1 MTRKSGNLRGT
12 APPKPMRGTKQTGN
26 DARQMAPV
34 AIATKRT
41 GLAPRMVNRP
51 SGVIEIAHRSFLC
64 PITSANA
71 FTASGFYV
79 NPGLP
84 GTFPWLAKLA
94 RRYEEYRF
102 KKLRFEYRSVCATST
117 SGVVMMSFDY
127 DAADALP
134 TSKPQQAQTVPNSEI
149 NSWASNDLMIA
160 CDAGWKYI
168 RAGTLSAN
176 LDVKT
181 YDLGQMC
188 LSTVY
193 GTGVVTGELYVEY
206 AVELRKPTD
215 GATTSGSLTSQTAVL
230 TAPFGGVNAFVGF
243 FPFTYTDNN
252 TLTVAVPGEY
262 FCVFTT
268 TGTGLTAA
276 AATPTIVTTG
286 SGVVTSLTSS
296 ASATIGNRVF
306 RVRCELGDVLTFANA
321 GTGTTVTL
329 TVLRVGTAD
338 YVSVA

>member
-1 MTRKSGNLRGT
+1 MTRKQNSLRGSV
-12 APPKPMRGTKQTGN
+12 PPKPMSGTKQTGN

-34 AIATKRT
+34 SIATKRT
-41 GLAPRMVNRP
+41 GKAPRMVNRP
-51 SGVIEIAHRSFLC
+51 SGVIEVAHRSFLC
-64 PITSANA
+64 PITSTNA

-84 GTFPWLAKLA
+84 GTFPWLSKLA

-134 TSKPQQAQTVPNSEI
+134 SAKPQQAQTVPNSEI
-149 NSWASNDLMIA
+149 NSWASNDLTIA
-160 CDAGWKYI
+160 CEPNWKYI
-168 RAGTLSAN
+168 RAGLLGTN

-206 AVELRKPTD
+206 VVELRKPTD
-215 GATTSGSLTSQTAVL
+215 GPTTSGQFTSTTAVF
-230 TAPFGGVNAFVGF
+230 TAPFGGVNTTAGF
-243 FPFTYTDNN
+243 FPFTFTDNN

-262 FCVFTT
+262 LCVLSA
-268 TGTGLTAA
+268 TGTGLTISPT
-276 AATPTIVTTG
+276 TPTIATTG
-286 SGVVTSLTSS
+286 SGVVATLQFGTSAIT
-296 ASATIGNRVF
+296 GFRVF
-306 RVRCELGDVLTFANA
+306 KVRCELGDVLTFANA
-321 GTGTTVTL
+321 GTGTTITG

-338 YVSVA
+338 YNTLT